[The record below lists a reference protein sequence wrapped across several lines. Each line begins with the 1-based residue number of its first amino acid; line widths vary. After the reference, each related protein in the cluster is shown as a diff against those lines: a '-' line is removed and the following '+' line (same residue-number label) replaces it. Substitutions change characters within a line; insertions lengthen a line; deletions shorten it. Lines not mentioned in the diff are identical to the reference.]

1 MGRLYI
7 TVPSGRHRKSCTRGH
22 PASLVGTSLQAHADR
37 SVPRQSLQDYMERN
51 VWPLIP
57 PASLGRVLTR
67 EEEDQIPGYGPRAT
81 EPTGNRNGYLDS
93 SAIVAIHLR
102 SPCQTRPCGSAHSA
116 RNRYGFLRFGR
127 GRHPAALKPI
137 SREHNPPRSP
147 TMGPPAFGRHS
158 AKSRISESCMPE
170 KRLFD
175 PLNLTAQ
182 LDGTSQVDTVA
193 RTVLLKLP
201 AAS

>member
-1 MGRLYI
+1 MYPR
-7 TVPSGRHRKSCTRGH
+7 PSGEPCWNIAPGPRRQIRFATESPGLHGEKCL
-22 PASLVGTSLQAHADR
+22 AADTAGL
-37 SVPRQSLQDYMERN
+37 PRPR
-51 VWPLIP
+51 
-57 PASLGRVLTR
+57 THR

-93 SAIVAIHLR
+93 SAMVAIHLR
-102 SPCQTRPCGSAHSA
+102 GPCQTRPCGSAHSA
-116 RNRYGFLRFGR
+116 RNRYDFLRFGR

-158 AKSRISESCMPE
+158 ARSRISESCMPR

-175 PLNLTAQ
+175 PLKLTAQ